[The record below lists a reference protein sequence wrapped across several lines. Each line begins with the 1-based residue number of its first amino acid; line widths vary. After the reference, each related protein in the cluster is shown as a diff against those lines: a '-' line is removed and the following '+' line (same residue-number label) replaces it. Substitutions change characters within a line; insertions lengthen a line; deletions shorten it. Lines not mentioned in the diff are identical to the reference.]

1 MKRWRSVTNVVLFLV
16 GFTGVIICA
25 CEPVTTEQYMNN
37 AVIGIAMLGISAL
50 IGSVVNKE
58 RENEFS

>member
-1 MKRWRSVTNVVLFLV
+1 MKRWKSVINVVLFLV

-25 CEPVTTEQYMNN
+25 CEPVATEQYMSN

-50 IGSVVNKE
+50 IGGIVNKE
-58 RENEFS
+58 EENEFT